1 MLALLELQRALRA
14 QLFGDPPPSGQVL
27 ADALAQVLPPDQ
39 DSALRLAIYRN
50 TCHSTLL
57 NALRL
62 SFPAVQRLVGAQ
74 FFEGAAREFIRDHA
88 ARSANL
94 SEYGSDFPVF
104 LAGFAPAAGL
114 AYLADVA
121 RLEWAVNRALHA
133 DDAPGLDLA
142 RLSLLDEASLSR
154 VSFSAHPGVSLLRL
168 GFPADA
174 IWRAVLDQ
182 DDAAMAAIELA
193 GGPVHLLIE
202 RDATGVQV
210 RRLGAPAWEF
220 TVRLCAGR
228 PLFAVLDGGPDGQ
241 GHAWLAEQLSSGR
254 VVDFKLTAPSEG
266 DTPP

>member
-1 MLALLELQRALRA
+1 MPGLLELQRALRA
-14 QLFGDPPPSGQVL
+14 QLFGGVSPRADAL
-27 ADALAQVLPPDQ
+27 AEALAQVLPPNDEG
-39 DSALRLAIYRN
+39 ALRLAIYRD
-50 TCHSTLL
+50 TCHSTLV

-62 SFPAVQRLVGAQ
+62 SFPAVQRLVGAE
-74 FFEGAAREFIRDHA
+74 FFEGGAREFIREHVPA
-88 ARSANL
+88 SANL
-94 SEYGSDFPVF
+94 NEYGADFPGF
-104 LAGFAPAAGL
+104 LAGFAPAGAL

-133 DDAPGLDLA
+133 DDMPRLDLA
-142 RLSLLDEASLSR
+142 RLSLLDESALAR

-182 DDAAMAAIELA
+182 DDAAMAAIDLA

-228 PLFAVLDGGPDGQ
+228 PLYAVLDDGPDGQ
-241 GHAWLAEQLSSGR
+241 IDVWLAEQLSSGR
-254 VVDFKLTAPSEG
+254 WVDFHVTAPSGAERRL
-266 DTPP
+266 